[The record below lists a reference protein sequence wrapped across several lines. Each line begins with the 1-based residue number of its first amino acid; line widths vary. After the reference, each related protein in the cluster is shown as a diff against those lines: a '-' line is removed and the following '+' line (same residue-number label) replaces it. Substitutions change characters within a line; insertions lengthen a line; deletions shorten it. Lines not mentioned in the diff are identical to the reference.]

1 MAQITYSQYLD
12 QLSKCSHAKANSYPI
27 LSRRWKKKEDWKN
40 GWNLMDHL
48 MSVETILTVDQ
59 ND

>member
-1 MAQITYSQYLD
+1 LD
-12 QLSKCSHAKANSYPI
+12 QLSKCSHAKANSYPM

-48 MSVETILTVDQ
+48 MSGKLVGPQPSGQFTKSQPQL
-59 ND
+59 